1 MVRLKR
7 RFPFVLA
14 GPSGAGKSS
23 IARGL
28 IDRMPLCTFSV
39 SDTSRPIRDGEVDG
53 VDYNFLTEA
62 VFRERIEDGR
72 YAEWALVHGD
82 YKGTPKSEIEN
93 AVAEKKTVLLDIDVQ
108 GSEQIRNAFPE
119 ALAVFIVPP
128 SLAVLEQ
135 RLRGRK
141 TDDEAAIQKRLK
153 NAITELKRMFEF
165 DYIVVNES
173 LEDSIQRV
181 ITILDIEE
189 SRASRVELSEALE

>member
-7 RFPFVLA
+7 RFPLVLA

-28 IDRMPLCTFSV
+28 MKRSPSCTFSV
-39 SDTSRPIRDGEVDG
+39 SDTSRPMRAGEADG
-53 VDYNFLTEA
+53 VDYNFLTEGA
-62 VFRERIEDGR
+62 FRERIEDDR

-82 YKGTPKSEIEN
+82 YKGTPKAEIEN
-93 AVAEKKTVLLDIDVQ
+93 AVANEKTVILDIDVQ

-119 ALAVFIVPP
+119 ALAVFIAPP
-128 SLAVLEQ
+128 SLAVLEG
-135 RLRGRK
+135 RLRGRR
-141 TDDEAAIQKRLK
+141 TDDEVAIQKRLR

-189 SRASRVELSEALE
+189 SRASRVELSEVLE

>member
-7 RFPFVLA
+7 RFPLVLA

-23 IARGL
+23 IARGV
-28 IDRMPLCTFSV
+28 IKRMESCTFSV
-39 SDTSRPIRDGEVDG
+39 SDTSRSMREGEADG
-53 VDYNFLTEA
+53 VHYNFLSEA
-62 VFRERIEDGR
+62 VFRERIESDR

-82 YKGTPKSEIEN
+82 YKGTPKSEIEK
-93 AVAEKKTVLLDIDVQ
+93 AVADEKTILLDIDVQ

-119 ALAVFIVPP
+119 ALAVFIAPP
-128 SLAVLEQ
+128 SLAVLEE
-135 RLRGRK
+135 RLRGRR
-141 TDDEAAIQKRLK
+141 TDDEVAIQKRLR
-153 NAITELKRMFEF
+153 NAIIELKRMFEF

-189 SRASRVELSEALE
+189 SRAARVELSEALE